1 MTRLFGT
8 ENHILEG
15 SVDIQPSD
23 LAKQSSMAIYKRNVG
38 VKEKKKTRLLR
49 LLKKNSKLLHRPA
62 RSSPSFYPPPPPG
75 YFSRYRRKGPEGQS
89 ETTPATV
96 RPVRQQHWMKSSG
109 SDIDQ
114 ILRLVPWN
122 INQTK
127 PALLLSH
134 QQ

>member
-1 MTRLFGT
+1 M
-8 ENHILEG
+8 
-15 SVDIQPSD
+15 
-23 LAKQSSMAIYKRNVG
+23 SSAPI
-38 VKEKKKTRLLR
+38 KEKFYTTAQTCPELSLL
-49 LLKKNSKLLHRPA
+49 L
-62 RSSPSFYPPPPPG
+62 PPPPPG

-96 RPVRQQHWMKSSG
+96 HPVRQQHWMKSSG

-134 QQ
+134 QQYSMPARAAHFLIFLE